1 MKKNHAY
8 LLSVILSCL
17 LCVCTVTSTTFA
29 LSPEDSQ
36 NPSYD
41 IILVNGKEIK
51 VSTLLTDD
59 ERNKLVD
66 LFKEIPTLS
75 TDGIF
80 TDFDQTITTIQD
92 YNITQQKD
100 NIKKSVIPTSKLA
113 LSLVKSDISTSS
125 QKKYKIQS
133 VAKWKSAPRVKN
145 KDKFAIAWAGNFAVS
160 SYSSKAYWKTSTG
173 QSTSVNSPLESI
185 KPNAGIAYEYQCG
198 NSDNSFSFNPWYVQ
212 INATLSRAKGNGN
225 NKANIV
231 AQYAHRTSGSGS
243 ISVSISPGS
252 VSFSVSNGASYDT
265 ASPVSTI
272 LTY

>member
-198 NSDNSFSFNPWYVQ
+198 NSNNSFSFNPWYVQ

-231 AQYAHRTSGSGS
+231 AQYAHRTNGSGS

-252 VSFSVSNGASYDT
+252 VR
-265 ASPVSTI
+265 
-272 LTY
+272 

>member
-125 QKKYKIQS
+125 QKK
-133 VAKWKSAPRVKN
+133 
-145 KDKFAIAWAGNFAVS
+145 
-160 SYSSKAYWKTSTG
+160 
-173 QSTSVNSPLESI
+173 
-185 KPNAGIAYEYQCG
+185 
-198 NSDNSFSFNPWYVQ
+198 
-212 INATLSRAKGNGN
+212 
-225 NKANIV
+225 
-231 AQYAHRTSGSGS
+231 
-243 ISVSISPGS
+243 
-252 VSFSVSNGASYDT
+252 
-265 ASPVSTI
+265 
-272 LTY
+272 